1 MPHIALGT
9 ALSGLPRCAA
19 GRPEREPTF
28 ARALADA
35 QRMFKGAAAGGEK
48 TLAAARYSGTPG
60 RADVF
65 AAAAAGDRA
74 PAAGLAALLDA
85 RRRAPKNA
93 LLLVNAAAML
103 TELGRPA
110 DALAFDDQ
118 AARLGPVEGA
128 PLGVSNKA
136 VELNNRG
143 FALLGMRN
151 YAAAVTTLKA
161 AVRAGGRLL
170 SEAQAPRMDGHRQS
184 LLRAERLAG
193 IA

>member
-1 MPHIALGT
+1 
-9 ALSGLPRCAA
+9 
-19 GRPEREPTF
+19 
-28 ARALADA
+28 
-35 QRMFKGAAAGGEK
+35 MFKGAAAGGEK

-170 SEAQAPRMDGHRQS
+170 SEASINEAQAPRMDGHRQS